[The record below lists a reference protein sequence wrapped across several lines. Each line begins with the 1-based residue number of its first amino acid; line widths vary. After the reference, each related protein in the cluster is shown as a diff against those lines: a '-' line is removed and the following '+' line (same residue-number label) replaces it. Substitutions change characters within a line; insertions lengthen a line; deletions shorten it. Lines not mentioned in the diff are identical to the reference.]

1 MITSIRKNEI
11 RNFRRELERSLE
23 GYLPLYE
30 GHMNSPESMNVATLL
45 PCAAQGV
52 DSSDP
57 VKAAIVAIWG
67 TAGQTKV
74 VACLSIHNRE

>member
-1 MITSIRKNEI
+1 
-11 RNFRRELERSLE
+11 
-23 GYLPLYE
+23 
-30 GHMNSPESMNVATLL
+30 MNPQESMNVATLL

-52 DSSDP
+52 DHSNP
-57 VKAAIVAIWG
+57 LKAAIVVTWG